1 MSDELGRV
9 VYKLEIK
16 WAADF
21 DHSIVVTSELRNVR
35 IYKSNKFGTLIS
47 IKRSHERP

>member
-1 MSDELGRV
+1 MEGFLANNVTAFKNPTVIMSDELGRV

-35 IYKSNKFGTLIS
+35 I
-47 IKRSHERP
+47 